1 MQNSNP
7 QYPNG
12 DSKIPWGKFKE
23 WLSQNPLAGILMII
37 LLLVVIVYQYCNG
50 PGTPA
55 AGPLAVSFD
64 PLGGAAVNDSKEG
77 NNDGQLNP
85 GEQAEVRVRLTNTSR
100 DTMPAFTLALA
111 SSSQEV
117 LLPDNR
123 LSFPAIN
130 PRDTVLSR
138 DTFTVQLSEDYSL
151 PCVSLVGTV
160 VSAAQAGF
168 IAEAFAAEGET
179 VTIDLFVFSNYRVS
193 LGICTLVQGANSEEP
208 DIFTINLALCNSSR
222 TPLNNVRIAIA
233 DTSIHACDSPQPF
246 TTVIEG
252 GKPLDKLSLG
262 TVGSSQCAHPFDATP
277 TVPLQFKYAVQALVP
292 PPPPQTA
299 DTTRC
304 IYFSVRI
311 LTVQGTTE
319 KLKAEFNMG
328 VKARQGFRAIEE
340 AAVKESMPR
349 RADLALRP

>member
-12 DSKIPWGKFKE
+12 GAKLPWDNFKE
-23 WLSQNPLAGILMII
+23 WLSQNPGGIILIII
-37 LLLVVIVYQYCNG
+37 LLLVVIVYQYCNM
-50 PGTPA
+50 PGTPT

-64 PLGGAAVNDSKEG
+64 PLGGAVVNDSKEG

-85 GEQAEVRVRLTNTSR
+85 GEQAEVRVRFTNTSR
-100 DTMPAFTLALA
+100 DTIPAFTLALV

-123 LSFPAIN
+123 LSFPVIN
-130 PRDTVLSR
+130 PGDTVLSR

-151 PCVSLVGTV
+151 PCVSLAGTV
-160 VSAAQAGF
+160 VSSVQAGF

-179 VTIDLFVFSNYRVS
+179 VTIDLFVFSHYRVA
-193 LGICTLVQGANSEEP
+193 LGICTLVQGANSEAP
-208 DIFTINLALCNSSR
+208 DILTINLALCNSSR
-222 TPLNNVRIAIA
+222 TPLNNVRIAIP
-233 DTSIHACDSPQPF
+233 DTSIHACDSPNTF

-262 TVGSSQCAHPFDATP
+262 TVGSSQCAHPFDTTP
-277 TVPLQFKYAVQALVP
+277 TVALQFKYAVPALLP
-292 PPPPQTA
+292 PPPPATA

-304 IYFSVRI
+304 IYFAVRI
-311 LTVQGTTE
+311 LTAQGTTE

-328 VKARQGFRAIEE
+328 VKARLRFRAIEE

-349 RADLALRP
+349 SDALALRP